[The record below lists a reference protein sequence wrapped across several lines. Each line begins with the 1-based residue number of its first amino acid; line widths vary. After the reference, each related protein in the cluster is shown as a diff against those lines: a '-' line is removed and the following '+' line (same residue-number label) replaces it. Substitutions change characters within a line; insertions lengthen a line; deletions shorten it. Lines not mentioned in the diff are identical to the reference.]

1 MVRSTSY
8 SMLLLPRLSPVRK
21 ITGLTL
27 VLSWKRDA
35 WRSLAGTKPM
45 AAKEKYVNILL
56 HVASEVSV
64 EQLIKI
70 CWNSHFNPYRSFHQA
85 FRKSGEN
92 ENAKKILQVLGS
104 MKPDEVSDHQPD
116 DSEDQGTFNGRFI
129 SDYVRTRCY

>member
-1 MVRSTSY
+1 
-8 SMLLLPRLSPVRK
+8 
-21 ITGLTL
+21 
-27 VLSWKRDA
+27 
-35 WRSLAGTKPM
+35 M

-64 EQLIKI
+64 EHRLKFAGDR
-70 CWNSHFNPYRSFHQA
+70 HFNPYRFFHQA

-116 DSEDQGTFNGRFI
+116 DSEDQGTLNVWFI
-129 SDYVRTRCY
+129 SRYVQTR